1 MNEPDDSS
9 LLEPDRASR
18 FRSAI
23 GILLYLANDLPECAY
38 GIRGLSQY
46 MSKPT
51 ERSWTL
57 LKHLALYLL
66 EGQFFAL
73 QLKIQ
78 PDGLWYSPENENGF
92 VLELF
97 SDSDWAAHKASR
109 KSVSAGTILFRGC
122 LLLAS
127 SRTQRVIALSSAE
140 AEVHAAVSVTCD
152 GILLRLCIMFCLRT
166 AIRLKLILDNAAAKQ
181 ILLRSGVG
189 RIRHLSCRILW
200 IQQMVR
206 ERMLET
212 AAIPTK
218 ENCADLGTKRL
229 RRERIRY
236 LLFKISVYDTN
247 ACELVGTETVRREN
261 QREDFVQCLRHPRMA
276 MDRSSDHQ
284 SNTVA
289 KQILRYMLVASVIP
303 STDALSPSPITSETE
318 TNNSNYV
325 KFDGPLFGHMDAGD
339 VCVDAVFLLGMITLL
354 YGIFRFT
361 RFAFATMCNFL
372 KWYFATRAEKKCEK
386 FAVAKFG
393 RCFHKLDCKHVEVK
407 SGEFIRE

>member
-1 MNEPDDSS
+1 MKDVGDEINFLKRTHVLVEDNVIHIQQNRRHFDKLFEVVGVSSKLKAKKTPCHDLMNEPDDSS

-57 LKHLALYLL
+57 LKHLALCLL

-152 GILLRLCIMFCLRT
+152 GILLRLCIMFCLKT
-166 AIRLKLILDNAAAKQ
+166 AIRLKLNLDNAAAKQ
-181 ILLRSGVG
+181 ILLRSGVWDAFVIFRVESCG
-189 RIRHLSCRILW
+189 FSRWFVNACLRPQLSQQRRTVRILEPN
-200 IQQMVR
+200 V
-206 ERMLET
+206 
-212 AAIPTK
+212 
-218 ENCADLGTKRL
+218 
-229 RRERIRY
+229 
-236 LLFKISVYDTN
+236 
-247 ACELVGTETVRREN
+247 
-261 QREDFVQCLRHPRMA
+261 
-276 MDRSSDHQ
+276 
-284 SNTVA
+284 
-289 KQILRYMLVASVIP
+289 
-303 STDALSPSPITSETE
+303 
-318 TNNSNYV
+318 
-325 KFDGPLFGHMDAGD
+325 
-339 VCVDAVFLLGMITLL
+339 
-354 YGIFRFT
+354 
-361 RFAFATMCNFL
+361 
-372 KWYFATRAEKKCEK
+372 
-386 FAVAKFG
+386 
-393 RCFHKLDCKHVEVK
+393 
-407 SGEFIRE
+407 